1 MLRCESRVYNIWS
14 LISLVLKFI
23 YLYQDTSYI
32 FKQISNLVQNKYKVF
47 DFFNKHSIRP
57 NLFDIKI
64 GHEKEIVKN
73 YCQSIYNKTASF
85 WGRSLCL
92 SRTFWG
98 EEPVSVSTQAPPPKW
113 NMPKHAHHHQ
123 MSSPWWRNLWWRN
136 NQHHHQ
142 MSRRDDEIFK

>member
-1 MLRCESRVYNIWS
+1 MLHSSSVLTIIPKEYLLLFLFVMKKNLAKYDDFYWHKKQHKTWT
-14 LISLVLKFI
+14 LIIFNFI
-23 YLYQDTSYI
+23 
-32 FKQISNLVQNKYKVF
+32 
-47 DFFNKHSIRP
+47 
-57 NLFDIKI
+57 
-64 GHEKEIVKN
+64 
-73 YCQSIYNKTASF
+73 QSIYNKTASF

-123 MSSPWWRNLWWRN
+123 MSSPLWRNLWWRN

-142 MSRRDDEIFK
+142 ISIESLWWRNIQVRYWADFPR